1 MRTESRSALV
11 AETNLFDYFHPKVE
25 VAAERQRAPVSE
37 GTVFYLSSLL
47 VEQSHAAAEGETLAE
62 LRQAAASAPLAEAVG
77 LWRRLGDRSLVLLG
91 WFRESLSRR
100 RISPAYCAEMGTGAY
115 GRLRRLFS
123 LASAES
129 PDVYDELAD
138 RYDACAE
145 VLREVRDDTRAE
157 DPGAIVA
164 LYEEWLRTGSTRVA
178 ERLRAL
184 GVVPMRAR
192 GNA

>member
-1 MRTESRSALV
+1 MKADNRSALV
-11 AETNLFDYFHPKVE
+11 AEANLFDYFHPKVE

-47 VEQSHAAAEGETLAE
+47 AEQSHAEAEGDTLAE
-62 LRQAAASAPLAEAVG
+62 LRQAAVAAPLAESVG

-100 RISPAYCAEMGTGAY
+100 QISPSYCAEMGTGAY
-115 GRLRRLFS
+115 SRLRGLFS
-123 LASAES
+123 LASAEA
-129 PDVYDELAD
+129 PDVYEDLAD
-138 RYDACAE
+138 RYDACAA
-145 VLREVRDDTRAE
+145 VLRDVRDDTRAE
-157 DPGAIVA
+157 DPAAIVA
-164 LYEEWLRTGSTRVA
+164 LYEEWLHTGSPRVA